1 MNLSDK
7 GLNRLLCFLKV
18 ENEDIRKLALRVV
31 IELLGN
37 NEILQNIFCEKYNF
51 NPVGNV
57 ICINWLPSQLKS
69 NITINEH
76 VLYDIKMSQFIEER
90 KRNYWMWPDNSKYTN
105 EEMPDPEKYLLGL
118 FYVHKSVSILSY
130 IARY

>member
-1 MNLSDK
+1 MQ
-7 GLNRLLCFLKV
+7 
-18 ENEDIRKLALRVV
+18 VV

-118 FYVHKSVSILSY
+118 FYVNKSVSILSY
-130 IARY
+130 ITRY